1 MKRTGV
7 ALAFLVALLGLG
19 SAVKAQTAELLQ
31 QLEAARTP
39 TEALPLLERLGR
51 ALSEGN
57 CSAKRCAL
65 PA

>member
-39 TEALPLLERLGR
+39 TEALLCWNGLGGR
-51 ALSEGN
+51 
-57 CSAKRCAL
+57 
-65 PA
+65 